1 MNGRATP
8 PFADLGLLA
17 LAAVGVH
24 LGHDDAGFGP
34 QMLAPCI
41 AALRAA
47 SSDLDARLL
56 RVADAF
62 ALDDAELLA
71 VALVLATERDARMA
85 RAVAEAQAPL
95 GGSRPLL
102 GFVATVFESL
112 GASVPGLAFGAAAR
126 AGLLR
131 LGDEATALPERTL
144 LIPAPLVAAL
154 CGHDADFAGVRIATP
169 AALPLPREIAAEA
182 RRRAAVLRT
191 QPGAGLVL
199 RSPSGPEAMAVAALV
214 AQALGLGL
222 ARLDAAPPPGLAAW
236 LLASRRLPLFTASP
250 APGERWPLPALGAY
264 AGPWIVA
271 CGADGAIDTEIPAD
285 EWTLPVPGSSARA
298 RLWVA
303 GGLDRR
309 DARRAA
315 ATFRQGAGRIA
326 EVAARARLSSARRAQ
341 SPGWQD
347 VAEATAGSAG
357 TLDAHARRSTATVT
371 DDALV
376 APPALH
382 AALADLVERA
392 RIRSTLADGLGPALT
407 ARYRP
412 GVRALMTGPPGT
424 GKTLAAHWMATR
436 LGLPLYRADLAAL
449 TSKYIGETEKNLSGL
464 FAAAEHADVVLFFDE
479 ADALF
484 AARTDIGDSNDRF
497 ANAQTNYL
505 LQRIE
510 EHDGIVLLASNT
522 RDRFDPAFVR
532 RLDAILD
539 FPMPEAAARRELW
552 LAHLGDRHALAPR
565 ELDGLA
571 VAVDLAGG
579 HIRNIVLSAAARAR
593 GARRPIDWSDMV
605 HGVARE
611 YGKLGRVP
619 PELRA

>member
-1 MNGRATP
+1 MP
-8 PFADLGLLA
+8 PFADLGVLA
-17 LAAVGVH
+17 MAAVAAH
-24 LGHDDAGFGP
+24 LGHDETGFGAH
-34 QMLAPCI
+34 MLVPCI
-41 AALRAA
+41 AAVRAA
-47 SSDLDARLL
+47 PGELDRRLL

-62 ALDDAELLA
+62 ALGDFELLA
-71 VALVLATERDARMA
+71 VALVLAADRDAGLA

-102 GFVATVFESL
+102 GFVAAVLESL
-112 GASVPGLAFGAAAR
+112 GASVPGLAFGAAAG
-126 AGLLR
+126 AGMLE
-131 LGDEATALPERTL
+131 LGDVATALPERTL
-144 LIPAPLVAAL
+144 SIPTPLLAAL
-154 CGHDADFAGVRIATP
+154 CGYAADFGNVRLAQP
-169 AALPLPREIAAEA
+169 VPLPLPREIAVEA
-182 RRRAAVLRT
+182 GRRAAVLRH

-214 AQALGLGL
+214 ARALGLGL
-222 ARLDAAPPPGLAAW
+222 ARVDGAPSPGLAAW
-236 LLASRRLPLFTASP
+236 LVASARLPLFTANP
-250 APGERWPLPALGAY
+250 APGERWPLPALGPW
-264 AGPWIVA
+264 AGPWIVV
-271 CGADGAIDTEIPAD
+271 CGADGAIDAEIPGD
-285 EWTLPVPGSSARA
+285 EWLLPVPDSSARA

-303 GGLDRR
+303 GGLGRS

-315 ATFRQGAGRIA
+315 ASFRQGAGRIA
-326 EVAARARLSSARRAQ
+326 EVAARARLSAARRREA
-341 SPGWQD
+341 PAWQD
-347 VAEATAGSAG
+347 VAQAMAGAAG
-357 TLDAHARRSTATVT
+357 TLDAHARRSAGTVT

-376 APPALH
+376 APAALH
-382 AALADLVERA
+382 AALAELVARA
-392 RIRSTLADGLGPALT
+392 RIRSSLADGLGPALT

-424 GKTLAAHWMATR
+424 GKTLAAHWLATQ

-552 LAHLGDRHALAPR
+552 LAHLGDRHALTAR

-579 HIRNIVLSAAARAR
+579 HIRNIVLAAAARAR
-593 GARRPIDWSDMV
+593 AARHPIGWSDMA